1 MKDLLLVSLRTLVV
15 YFTPYENIFIHK
27 YLYNK
32 VQVKQYKSLK
42 INKVVIKW
50 FIY

>member
-32 VQVKQYKSLK
+32 GISQAIQQFE
-42 INKVVIKW
+42 NK
-50 FIY
+50 